1 MQCSHPSLV
10 VPYQGTEASST
21 RGVPYGADGV
31 KSAEVPT
38 NVKEVL
44 ARFVSG
50 AMPAAA
56 ERLSDHCPVVVEIQD
71 RDLAGLS
78 VSAIR
83 NRMKR

>member
-44 ARFVSG
+44 TLLVKSKPLAL
-50 AMPAAA
+50 
-56 ERLSDHCPVVVEIQD
+56 ELD
-71 RDLAGLS
+71 RRD
-78 VSAIR
+78 
-83 NRMKR
+83 